1 MHKEI
6 LHANVFCKETDE
18 LISTIHAETEQELIN
33 YFVQHFGEY
42 YCYLVFFDVK
52 DFH

>member
-6 LHANVFCKETDE
+6 LHANVLCKETDE
-18 LISTIHAETEQELIN
+18 LICTIHAKTEKELN
-33 YFVQHFGEY
+33 DHFEQHFGEY
-42 YCYLVFFDVK
+42 YCYLIFLDVK